1 MRVEWLENE
10 KENAKFQFKNM
21 FHKTNILK
29 TILPLK
35 KKRKLFSNLKNMFEI
50 FLT

>member
-21 FHKTNILK
+21 FHKTNIFK
-29 TILPLK
+29 MILPLK
-35 KKRKLFSNLKNMFEI
+35 KKENYFP
-50 FLT
+50 T